1 MLKKSKLKFG
11 LVVTR
16 KNKMKNYSQLTNNR
30 RLLESVTQD
39 DRSRF
44 ISYAQRKANEM
55 FESGNYAFHLSSLFE
70 DNNYKEK
77 LDNLISR
84 YYPEDTV
91 QSFDEVVDKF
101 DEEFITTDEAD
112 QLVIES
118 VTKFFESVF
127 MNPTDPLS
135 HLALSKAIRYNNE
148 LTATL
153 LMNEAVGIAKMID
166 VSDSLDKALTESA
179 DAMITTDEVTLENAV
194 PVLEALIRALI
205 YTNHDTAGYINES
218 IVNVLNIYKE
228 GISLVKT
235 NDADAIDIF
244 KNYIRTGTDSIV
256 YTIQQINNS
265 VKDPG
270 MLSLLCLGYF
280 NTWVDFN
287 RMRLSYKFNID
298 TFNRLENIY
307 NMVKIHIGRDIMDE
321 LESMEMNFSFEKLY
335 QTMELVQGISQSVR
349 IDLRSGLSKYI
360 SLIRPM
366 VDSFRLSYQ
375 RVANLDDITY
385 N

>member
-1 MLKKSKLKFG
+1 
-11 LVVTR
+11 
-16 KNKMKNYSQLTNNR
+16 MKNYSQLTNNR

>member
-127 MNPTDPLS
+127 ANPTDPLS

-179 DAMITTDEVTLENAV
+179 DAMITTDEVTHENAV

-280 NTWVDFN
+280 KTWVDFN

-321 LESMEMNFSFEKLY
+321 LEAMEMNFSFEKLY